1 MGFVFDPNAWTR
13 VTGGGSPH
21 FQGGGSTLRI
31 GSVELTPFNSPGTR
45 ASDLLDILCLDEKK
59 TFKGLVNV
67 NSTSPEV
74 IRSLVAG
81 VEIRSERAMV
91 NGVETSTDGIVR
103 NGGVTGGSVF
113 HPCSNINTGAGSVL
127 AKGISD
133 LAAANPGT
141 VLATPGDLSALMVAN
156 PSSPSTQIP
165 YFGNVNTWP
174 TVATAD
180 IPSLP
185 PCGRCQVA
193 QTRAWMIAVGRSS
206 SVASCRW
213 SPFRAGPSGC
223 IWSRRCWTR
232 TAMWSACAPKS
243 WIFS

>member
-1 MGFVFDPNAWTR
+1 
-13 VTGGGSPH
+13 
-21 FQGGGSTLRI
+21 
-31 GSVELTPFNSPGTR
+31 
-45 ASDLLDILCLDEKK
+45 
-59 TFKGLVNV
+59 
-67 NSTSPEV
+67 
-74 IRSLVAG
+74 
-81 VEIRSERAMV
+81 MV

-180 IPSLP
+180 IPSP
-185 PCGRCQVA
+185 PTMRPV
-193 QTRAWMIAVGRSS
+193 
-206 SVASCRW
+206 
-213 SPFRAGPSGC
+213 PSGADPGLDDRGREEFFRRLLPLVTFQ
-223 IWSRRCWTR
+223 SRTFRMYLVTQVLDKNSNVVGMR
-232 TAMWSACAPKS
+232 PKVMDILLEPIYDTAGKVIGQDVQIAYERNL
-243 WIFS
+243 